1 TIVDEFTFKVGDKEL
16 NDVFEIIEE
25 DIEILQVDSFDNN
38 GNPDETKSAKELFDI
53 DIDGNKVT
61 YTLKEDSNNAF
72 ILKYKTQAKDG
83 SYITDE
89 GTIFNKVEI
98 DGKSK
103 ESSQGVI
110 QQVGKKTNAGIDY
123 ENKTIDWTITIN
135 ADKQDL
141 RNFVLTD
148 DFSSSGQKLV
158 EDSIV
163 ISPKKQDATINLNP
177 ADIPEDEG
185 FEIDFGD
192 ITDTYTITYQTEFT
206 YDFEGEET
214 PNFVNKVD
222 ISYETSDGD
231 DYELEIGDEVPPNK
245 ETKSNGAKNG
255 TANNETKEIT
265 WTVDINY
272 NQLKLEDAKLIDEIA
287 DNQSLVDD
295 SVKIYPT
302 TIDKDGIITAGEAT
316 DKFIV
321 NTDNDVINVDFGKI
335 DQSYRVEFVT
345 IDKDGVYNSD

>member
-1 TIVDEFTFKVGDKEL
+1 
-16 NDVFEIIEE
+16 
-25 DIEILQVDSFDNN
+25 
-38 GNPDETKSAKELFDI
+38 
-53 DIDGNKVT
+53 
-61 YTLKEDSNNAF
+61 
-72 ILKYKTQAKDG
+72 
-83 SYITDE
+83 
-89 GTIFNKVEI
+89 
-98 DGKSK
+98 
-103 ESSQGVI
+103 
-110 QQVGKKTNAGIDY
+110 
-123 ENKTIDWTITIN
+123 
-135 ADKQDL
+135 
-141 RNFVLTD
+141 
-148 DFSSSGQKLV
+148 
-158 EDSIV
+158 
-163 ISPKKQDATINLNP
+163 KQDATINLNP

-345 IDKDGVYNSD
+345 IDKDGVYNSDEVYDNTAQFIPREGEEHNLTANVTLPNQGEFLGKEGLHNKEDWTIDWEVDVNKSKSNLTDAKLKDDLGSTKVQILLEDSINVTKEGSDEEL